1 MNEGGICVQKIKEGD
16 QMAFCSFVDVYS
28 KDLYHFALGYVNV
41 RELAEEVVSDVF
53 LEVWNNR
60 SHLDEI
66 AHIKSWLLVLVRN
79 KAISYLRKEQTELLV
94 SFEEIRE
101 FHVPLFQSP
110 DHKMISR
117 EEIAK
122 INQAIATLPPKCKEV
137 FVLAKIEKQPYKKIS
152 EMLNISVKTINVHI
166 AKALNIISRALA
178 E

>member
-1 MNEGGICVQKIKEGD
+1 MNEGGFCVQKIKEGD

-28 KDLYHFALGYVNV
+28 KDLYYFALGYVNV

-60 SHLDEI
+60 SRLDEI
-66 AHIKSWLLVLVRN
+66 THIKSWLLVLVRN
-79 KAISYLRKEQTELLV
+79 KSISYLRKEQTEQLV
-94 SFEEIRE
+94 SFEEIGE

-110 DHKMISR
+110 DHKMISK
-117 EEIAK
+117 EETAK

-137 FVLAKIEKQPYKKIS
+137 FVLAKIEKLPYKKIS
-152 EMLNISVKTINVHI
+152 EMLNISVKTINVHV
-166 AKALNIISRALA
+166 AKALNIISRALT

>member
-1 MNEGGICVQKIKEGD
+1 MNEGGFCVRKIKEGD
-16 QMAFCSFVDVYS
+16 QKAFCSFVDVYS

-60 SHLDEI
+60 SRLDEI

-79 KAISYLRKEQTELLV
+79 KAISYLRKEQTDLLV
-94 SFEEIRE
+94 SFEEIGE

-152 EMLNISVKTINVHI
+152 EMLNISVKTINIHV
-166 AKALNIISRALA
+166 AKALNIISRALV

>member
-1 MNEGGICVQKIKEGD
+1 MNEGGFCVQKIKEGD

-60 SHLDEI
+60 SRLDEI
-66 AHIKSWLLVLVRN
+66 THIKSWLLVLVRN
-79 KAISYLRKEQTELLV
+79 KAISYLRKEQAEKLV
-94 SFEEIRE
+94 SFEEIGE

-117 EEIAK
+117 EEITK

-137 FVLAKIEKQPYKKIS
+137 FVLAKIEKLPYKKIS

-166 AKALNIISRALA
+166 AKALNIISHVLG

>member
-1 MNEGGICVQKIKEGD
+1 MSEEVFCVQKIKEGD
-16 QMAFCSFVDVYS
+16 QMAFCSFVELYS
-28 KDLYHFALGYVNV
+28 KDLYYFALGYVNV

-60 SHLDEI
+60 ARLDEI
-66 AHIKSWLLVLVRN
+66 IHIKSWLLVLVRN
-79 KAISYLRKEQTELLV
+79 KAISYLRKEQPDTTV
-94 SFEEIRE
+94 SFDEIDD

-110 DHKMISR
+110 DNKMISR

-122 INQAIATLPPKCKEV
+122 INQAIAALPPKCKEV
-137 FVLAKIEKQPYKKIS
+137 FVLAKIEKLPYKKIS

-166 AKALNIISRALA
+166 SKALNIISEILY